1 MQKDFLS
8 SFKAVLNDTSMSKGE
23 KIVMQCL
30 IINYNFEMGYAFP
43 KYDQLKIAL
52 STNRNDTVSNTL
64 KSLVD
69 KGYIT
74 INKMGRKNIYYIN
87 RYLYLINNENYKKVK
102 TNINTYI
109 KKEKCFQNI
118 DNLKKKNIDND
129 GNESL
134 NDRRVINLNG
144 CNIKDLHL

>member
-1 MQKDFLS
+1 MQKDFLG
-8 SFKAVLNDTSMSKGE
+8 SFRAVLNDTSMSKGE

-30 IINYNFEMGYAFP
+30 IINYNVEMGYAFP

-87 RYLYLINNENYKKVK
+87 RYLYLINDENYKKVK
-102 TNINTYI
+102 TNVNTYS
-109 KKEKCFQNI
+109 KKENVVKDI
-118 DNLKKKNIDND
+118 TNLIERDVKVNVIED
-129 GNESL
+129 GSL
-134 NDRRVINLNG
+134 KSGGVINI
-144 CNIKDLHL
+144 NISI